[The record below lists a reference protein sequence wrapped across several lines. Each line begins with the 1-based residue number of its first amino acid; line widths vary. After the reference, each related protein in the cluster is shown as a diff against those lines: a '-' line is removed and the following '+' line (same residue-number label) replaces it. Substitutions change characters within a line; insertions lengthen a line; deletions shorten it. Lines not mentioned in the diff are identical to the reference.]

1 MSINSPVKSTAKK
14 IINTKSVLSIY
25 VYNVIENEWQFIKNS
40 RNKDKITSE
49 IDCSEN
55 DADLFYMGE
64 ATGNDLLYISPKRN
78 SNTFLQYVGSIMG
91 TRNTT
96 IICPKIHSH
105 LICDDLLKD
114 ADALAFIKD
123 KCKSYDEVVLTGYA
137 TTEQFYKLKNR
148 LLKFGIP
155 VSTPETPEFENAW
168 TVNFFGSKSGIRQFA
183 QKSANK
189 EPDFVMPDGLIC
201 TGKFEASKIAANKYL
216 SQNGV
221 VIKSDKG
228 CSGDGLFI
236 FRDGDLSKDYKLCEK
251 EIYEKFN
258 GEKYWENLPIIIED
272 YIPANFS
279 QNGAFPSIEYRI
291 HKNGRIEML
300 YYGTMIISKEG
311 TYRGIEIHESV
322 LNDRV
327 TAQIVDM
334 GYYIAEQYAE
344 AKYRG
349 YFDIDMILG
358 KNNQLYVTES
368 NTRNTGGTH
377 IYKIARKFFGKDFM
391 SETYIYSRLPY
402 YITPKRKISFKDLL
416 SLLQPYLFSHKTKEG
431 VILHSEIRLRE
442 NRVPYTVFGRSK
454 KRAYEINSKVM
465 DILDLIK

>member
-1 MSINSPVKSTAKK
+1 MS
-14 IINTKSVLSIY
+14 
-25 VYNVIENEWQFIKNS
+25 
-40 RNKDKITSE
+40 
-49 IDCSEN
+49 
-55 DADLFYMGE
+55 
-64 ATGNDLLYISPKRN
+64 
-78 SNTFLQYVGSIMG
+78 
-91 TRNTT
+91 
-96 IICPKIHSH
+96 
-105 LICDDLLKD
+105 
-114 ADALAFIKD
+114 
-123 KCKSYDEVVLTGYA
+123 KCKSYDEVILTSYS
-137 TTEQFYKLKNR
+137 TSEQFYKLKIK
-148 LLKFGIP
+148 LIKLGLPI
-155 VSTPETPEFENAW
+155 STPEAPDFENAW
-168 TVNFFGSKSGIRQFA
+168 TVNFFGSKSGIRQLA

-216 SQNGV
+216 NQNGV

-251 EIYEKFN
+251 EIYERFN

-272 YIPANFS
+272 YIPANFT

-300 YYGTMIISKEG
+300 YYGTMIVSKEG
-311 TYRGIEIHESV
+311 TYRGIEIHESI

-334 GYYIAEQYAE
+334 GYYIAEQYAA

-349 YFDIDMILG
+349 YFDIDMIVG

-402 YITPKRKISFKDLL
+402 YITPKRKISFKELL
-416 SLLQPYLFSHKTKEG
+416 TSLQQYLFSPKIKEG

-442 NRVPYTVFGRSK
+442 NRVPYSIFGRSK
-454 KRAYEINSKVM
+454 KRAYEINTKVM
-465 DILDLIK
+465 EILDSIK